1 MSRICQITG
10 AKPTLGHR
18 IRRSGLAKKK
28 GGIGTHVTAN
38 TRRRFMPNL
47 KRKKIFVAE
56 TGQFVRVRLTARAIK
71 TINKNGAYK
80 TLVKAGIISAKK
92 TAQKNA

>member
-10 AKPTLGHR
+10 SKPRLGHR

-28 GGIGTHVTAN
+28 GGIGMHVTAN

-47 KRKKIFVAE
+47 KRKKIFVPE
-56 TGQFVRVRLTARAIK
+56 TGQFIQVRLTARALK

-80 TLVKAGIISAKK
+80 TLLKAGLVSPKK
-92 TAQKNA
+92 SSIKKA